1 MLVIGALR
9 LNDDRG
15 NLRRVS
21 TNNGAMRQADVH
33 VNRPNLACVSEVE
46 NRSTIL
52 HVLLNR
58 DATAKAGRLL
68 PMLNVYSAPQRIIH
82 ARRKT

>member
-1 MLVIGALR
+1 MLVVGALR
-9 LNDDRG
+9 LNDDCRKFRPFG
-15 NLRRVS
+15 TDDRTV
-21 TNNGAMRQADVH
+21 RQTDVD
-33 VNRPNLACVSEVE
+33 VNRPNLACVPKVE

-58 DATAKAGRLL
+58 DAAAKAERLL
-68 PMLNVYSAPQRIIH
+68 PMLNVYSAPQRLIH